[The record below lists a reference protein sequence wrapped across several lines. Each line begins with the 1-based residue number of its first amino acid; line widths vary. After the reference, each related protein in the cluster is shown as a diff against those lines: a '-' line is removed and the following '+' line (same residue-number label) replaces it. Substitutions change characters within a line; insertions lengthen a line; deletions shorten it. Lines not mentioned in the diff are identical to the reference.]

1 MNIQTTPSIRPWALA
16 LASAAVLCSAPALA
30 APAVTLSG
38 FTYTGITGNNGCPAG
53 SATAALQPSTMGG
66 AGDELV
72 VKFNHFTVP
81 DVGGLWKRCHID
93 VQIQPPVG
101 FKLTV
106 SPSGYHVIEG
116 AKTTATL
123 KTHTSYAG
131 SPQMVWSI
139 SGTNPTAAAL
149 MKHPKNMGLLTGT
162 HGNGCTP
169 ALPPTTTHFV
179 DTIRLD
185 VAGLVVSTAPSGIV
199 KSAHYQLHLTPC

>member
-1 MNIQTTPSIRPWALA
+1 MNALTTLPIRAWAQA
-16 LASAAVLCSAPALA
+16 LASAAVLCSAPAFA
-30 APAVTLSG
+30 APTVTLSG
-38 FTYTGITGNNGCPAG
+38 FSYTGIAGNNGCPAG
-53 SATAALQPSTMGG
+53 SATAVLQPSTMGG

-93 VQIQPPVG
+93 IQIQPPVG

-106 SPSGYHVIEG
+106 SPSGFHVIEG

-123 KTHTSYAG
+123 KTHTTYAG
-131 SPQMVWSI
+131 SPAVPWAI
-139 SGTNPTAAAL
+139 TGTNATPPPV
-149 MKHPKNMGLLTGT
+149 MKHAKNMALTTGT

-169 ALPPTTTHFV
+169 ALPPTTTHMT

-199 KSAHYQLHLTPC
+199 KSAHYQLHLSPC